1 MQRPAE
7 EGDLAPD
14 GVPAGQPA
22 DGLFDHGLK
31 DGGGEV
37 FPRGPFVEQGDHVGL
52 GEHPAARSDGVQGLV
67 VRGELVQPGGVGV
80 EQRRHLIDERP
91 SAACAGFVHAQIHAL
106 AEIEDLGVFAAELHG
121 HVGLRGKHGDGP

>member
-14 GVPAGQPA
+14 GIPAGQPA

-37 FPRGPFVEQGDHVGL
+37 FPCGPL
-52 GEHPAARSDGVQGLV
+52 
-67 VRGELVQPGGVGV
+67 V
-80 EQRRHLIDERP
+80 EQRDT
-91 SAACAGFVHAQIHAL
+91 SVL
-106 AEIEDLGVFAAELHG
+106 ANTPQREAMGYRV
-121 HVGLRGKHGDGP
+121 V